1 MAVLQKIRNKG
12 VLLVSIIALALFLF
26 VIGDFLRGGEVLFTQ
41 SRQKAGEIAGKNVSI
56 QDYQKFLTQ
65 IQFFYEESGQGNQA
79 RAEQIN
85 DMAWNTF
92 VQQQIIGN
100 ECRELGLAVSDEEV
114 AEFLRS
120 GQHQFLQIRD
130 FINPQTGTYD
140 YAYVQQAI
148 NASQQLRDYYIF
160 AQEQIRN
167 ELLAYKYQSLL
178 QQSFLANP
186 VEAQQAF
193 NDRVNESD
201 IVLVSIPFTTVD
213 DKDVKVEDSD
223 LKAKYEELKP
233 RMLQPVETREL
244 KYIDVAIVASD
255 EDREA
260 AQKDMDENQQKLA
273 AAADSKAIATLV
285 HNASSLLSYSDVLKK
300 KDAFPA
306 FIQARLEGDSTALQV
321 GQTTPVV
328 FDAANNLY
336 YTLRLLEKTTQAD
349 SVLFR
354 GITITGKDDKDVAQK
369 ADSVVNALKAGTAFA
384 EMAKKYNQPS
394 DSVWIS
400 TSQFQQG
407 QLSADDTKLINTLY
421 AMSKGE
427 VKKMK
432 FSTGATVVY
441 ELMDKRSDVTKY
453 KLAAIVKDLKYS
465 TETSTKEFNKLN
477 TFLAAN
483 NTLAKIEANAA
494 QNGYVVQ
501 TAEIYSGNRSINNLE
516 KTNEI
521 VRWLFDDA
529 KKGEVAQQVFRCGS
543 SDQGHLMVV
552 ALSDITEP
560 GYIPFDKV
568 KEQLTT
574 MVTNDKKGEKIL
586 SDVKGITTLAAAKA
600 VKGAQVDSIS
610 HVSFANAAY
619 IPSAPMGEPMVSA
632 LAAKTAKG
640 AFGKAVKGNNAVYM
654 LQVTDKRTT
663 AEQFDAA
670 AAATQVARQNTG
682 MALNSAFGDL
692 SRKANVKDLRY
703 KFF

>member
-670 AAATQVARQNTG
+670 TAATQVARQNTG

>member
-354 GITITGKDDKDVAQK
+354 GITITGKDEKDVAQK

>member
-273 AAADSKAIATLV
+273 DAADSKAIATLV

-354 GITITGKDDKDVAQK
+354 GITITGKDEKDVAHK

>member
-354 GITITGKDDKDVAQK
+354 GITITGKDEKDVAHK

-432 FSTGATVVY
+432 FSTGTTVVY

-632 LAAKTAKG
+632 LAVKTAKG